1 MGYNRRLLKTNN
13 KYKSNSS
20 GIKGLVFFFFFFFF
34 FWFAFE
40 SSLQQIREKSEKR
53 SSPNFQIN
61 NPKTK

>member
-20 GIKGLVFFFFFFFF
+20 GIKGLVFFFPSFFL
-34 FWFAFE
+34 FAFK

-53 SSPNFQIN
+53 SSPDFQIN